1 MEFTEQSRRTLQTL
15 LQQHEHWLHESTRFI
30 TTYND
35 TATTDI
41 DLDQTTSK
49 HQYKN
54 LIKAERALDEQL
66 RALIC
71 DLEQLLAPLLGA
83 QSRAYM
89 HILTLLGITST
100 TSTTSG
106 NTAGTSNSTTAP
118 TTTTTTTTPT
128 PTTTDNKSIFGILKD
143 RNASLQLF
151 LDPSLQSL
159 PWEGLAICESL
170 QGKVARDFSLH
181 MFAHRMNSSSTGS
194 SGITAAAPTTS
205 TTTTTPTVS
214 ASGFKYIVDPLQ
226 DDNYTGTRMPGLERA
241 SMSETMQQLIQGS
254 SSGGQGDCFFS
265 FLYLCY
271 FLCDCY
277 TIYEHIIIFF
287 YLMYI

>member
-15 LQQHEHWLHESTRFI
+15 LKQHEHWLHESTRFI

-66 RALIC
+66 RALLC
-71 DLEQLLAPLLGA
+71 DLEQLLAPLLGP

-100 TSTTSG
+100 TSTS
-106 NTAGTSNSTTAP
+106 NDTAGTSNSTTAP
-118 TTTTTTTTPT
+118 TTTAATN
-128 PTTTDNKSIFGILKD
+128 PTTTDNKSVFGILKD

-151 LDPSLQSL
+151 LDPFLQSL

-181 MFAHRMNSSSTGS
+181 MFAHRMNSSSGS
-194 SGITAAAPTTS
+194 TTAAVPTTN
-205 TTTTTPTVS
+205 TTTTPTVS

-241 SMSETMQQLIQGS
+241 SMSEMMQQLIQGS
-254 SSGGQGDCFFS
+254 SSGGQGNSFFS
-265 FLYLCY
+265 FLYLYC
-271 FLCDCY
+271 FLCIC
-277 TIYEHIIIFF
+277 ICI
-287 YLMYI
+287 LYINI